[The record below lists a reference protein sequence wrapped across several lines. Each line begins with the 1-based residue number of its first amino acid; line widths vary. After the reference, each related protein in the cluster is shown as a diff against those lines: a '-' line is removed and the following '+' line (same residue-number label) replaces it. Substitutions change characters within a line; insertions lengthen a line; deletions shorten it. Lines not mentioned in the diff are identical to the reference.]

1 MNIFKKSLVAAVA
14 TGVILTSTGIGMGVA
29 VATPGATKSV
39 PGASNSIPNAPVGT
53 INRTAPPSLTIHK
66 FSKNNVGTE
75 RDNGLRRD
83 NVNGLGEPLRN
94 AVFQVQK
101 VNNIDLTTNEG
112 WLAAEKVVK
121 TGSNDLGPAVTKP
134 TGANGEAVFD
144 GLAVGL
150 YKVTE
155 ISAPLG
161 YESVEREFYVTLP
174 LTNPNTKNT
183 WEYNVH
189 VYPKNK
195 PVEDVI
201 TKTVQDQGKNVGDRI
216 GYTITSKIPESQ
228 KLASYKVADVY
239 DPARLTDGHIKSVKL
254 ADNSVTFNEGV
265 DYAVR
270 QENAAGKAKLV
281 IDFTAAGLAKISNLP
296 AQKRKLVTVADFMVQ
311 HVNSVDPL
319 APVVNDAELTSYS
332 EHEDPTNPKPP
343 STPKDKPKTYFGNVK
358 VVKQNSDKQPLN
370 EARFDIYACDDINHL
385 GNKIRTDVVPGATV
399 QGLHVND
406 FADGAAV
413 ENQAEKAKGYCLVET
428 KAHPG
433 YSLLATPF
441 FFQVNK
447 GSNETIALSTPT
459 VTDAKHNGGHNLPLT
474 GGAGITTLILA
485 GGLIVLVG
493 GGSAVYMFRRQGS

>member
-53 INRTAPPSLTIHK
+53 IKKSGPTSLTSHK

-75 RDNGLRRD
+75 RDNCLRRD

-311 HVNSVDPL
+311 HVNSVEIGR
-319 APVVNDAELTSYS
+319 A
-332 EHEDPTNPKPP
+332 
-343 STPKDKPKTYFGNVK
+343 
-358 VVKQNSDKQPLN
+358 
-370 EARFDIYACDDINHL
+370 
-385 GNKIRTDVVPGATV
+385 
-399 QGLHVND
+399 HV
-406 FADGAAV
+406 
-413 ENQAEKAKGYCLVET
+413 
-428 KAHPG
+428 
-433 YSLLATPF
+433 
-441 FFQVNK
+441 
-447 GSNETIALSTPT
+447 
-459 VTDAKHNGGHNLPLT
+459 
-474 GGAGITTLILA
+474 
-485 GGLIVLVG
+485 
-493 GGSAVYMFRRQGS
+493 